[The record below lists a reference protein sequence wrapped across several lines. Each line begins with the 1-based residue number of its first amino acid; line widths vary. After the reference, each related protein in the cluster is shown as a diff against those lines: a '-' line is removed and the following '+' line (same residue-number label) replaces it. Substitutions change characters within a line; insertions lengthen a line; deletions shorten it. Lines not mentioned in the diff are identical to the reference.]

1 MRKINTSLYM
11 PQKIEIEKIDDRRV
25 KIYTYPFQSGF
36 AVTVAHPLRR
46 LLLGSSVGYAVTA
59 IKIDGV
65 AHEFDSIRGM
75 IEDVALFILNL
86 KNIRFKIKNGS
97 NKVQVSYSFEGY
109 KEIKG
114 SDLESDDL
122 EVVTPDAYLGTINE
136 DGKLNF
142 TIIVQKGIGYI
153 PSEEFRDEVKE
164 DFIPIDAFFTPVKK
178 AVYTIE
184 NMLVED
190 DPTYEKVIFDIQT
203 DGQVDPVDAF
213 KESIEALNGQIAI
226 FSKAMDIDLMTP
238 QDDYNSSL
246 DMQKLLQ
253 PVDGLNLSA
262 RSFNCLDRAN
272 IKFVGE
278 LSIMSELELKG
289 LKNLGKK
296 SFEEITS
303 KLEALGFPVGYKFEP
318 DFLRNLTLKIQEQKN
333 KLQQEA

>member
-11 PQKIEIEKIDDRRV
+11 PHKIEIEKIDERRV
-25 KIYTYPFQSGF
+25 KISTYPFQSGF

-86 KNIRFKIKNGS
+86 KNIRFKIRNGS
-97 NKVQVSYSFEGY
+97 NKAQVSYSFTGY
-109 KEIKG
+109 KEITGK
-114 SDLESDDL
+114 DLENDL
-122 EVVTPDAYLGTINE
+122 VEVVTPDAYLGTINE
-136 DGKLNF
+136 DANLNF
-142 TIIVQKGIGYI
+142 TIIVEKGIGYI
-153 PSEEFRDEVKE
+153 PSEEFREQVKE
-164 DFIPIDAFFTPVKK
+164 DFIAVDAFFTPVKK

-184 NMLVED
+184 NILVED
-190 DPTYEKVIFDIQT
+190 DPTYEKVIFDIET
-203 DGQVDPVDAF
+203 DGQIDPVDAF

-272 IKFVGE
+272 IKYVGE
-278 LSIMSELELKG
+278 LSIMSELELK
-289 LKNLGKK
+289 
-296 SFEEITS
+296 
-303 KLEALGFPVGYKFEP
+303 
-318 DFLRNLTLKIQEQKN
+318 D
-333 KLQQEA
+333 

>member
-11 PQKIEIEKIDDRRV
+11 PHEIDIEKVDERRV
-25 KIYTYPFQSGF
+25 KITTYPFQTGF

-46 LLLGSSVGYAVTA
+46 LLLGSSAGYAVTA

-65 AHEFDSIRGM
+65 SHEFDSIRGM
-75 IEDVALFILNL
+75 LEDVALFILNL
-86 KNIRFKIKNGS
+86 KNIRFKIKS
-97 NKVQVSYSFEGY
+97 EANKAEVSYSFSGY
-109 KEIKG
+109 KEIHG
-114 SDLESDDL
+114 SDLANDTVD
-122 EVVTPDAYLGTINE
+122 VVTPDSYLGTINE
-136 DGKLNF
+136 DATINF
-142 TIIVQKGIGYI
+142 TIMIEKGIGYI

-164 DFIPIDAFFTPVKK
+164 DFIAIDAYFTPVKK
-178 AVYTIE
+178 AVYSIE

-190 DPTYEKVIFDIQT
+190 DPTYEKVTFDIET

-213 KESIEALNGQIAI
+213 KEAVENLNGQIAI

-253 PVDGLNLSA
+253 PVDGLSLSA

-278 LSIMSELELKG
+278 LSMMGELELKG

-296 SFEEITS
+296 SFEEITA
-303 KLEALGFPVGYKFEP
+303 KLEALGFPVGYKFDP
-318 DFLRNLTLKIQEQKN
+318 DFLRNLSLKIQESKN
-333 KLQQEA
+333 KLQEA

>member
-11 PQKIEIEKIDDRRV
+11 PHKIEIEKVNDRRV
-25 KIYTYPFQSGF
+25 KISTYPFQSGF

-97 NKVQVSYSFEGY
+97 NKVEVSYSFKGY

-114 SDLESDDL
+114 SDLENEQV

-136 DGKLNF
+136 DANLNF
-142 TIIVQKGIGYI
+142 TIIIEKGIGYI
-153 PSEEFRDEVKE
+153 PSEDFRDQVKE
-164 DFIPIDAFFTPVKK
+164 DFIAIDAFFTPVKK

-184 NMLVED
+184 NILVED
-190 DPTYEKVIFDIQT
+190 DPTYEKVIFDIET
-203 DGQVDPVDAF
+203 DGQIDPVDAF
-213 KESIEALNGQIAI
+213 KEAIEALNGQIAI

-253 PVDGLNLSA
+253 PVDTLNLSA

-272 IKFVGE
+272 IKFIGE

-303 KLEALGFPVGYKFEP
+303 KLDALGFPVGYKFEP

-333 KLQQEA
+333 KLQEA